1 MAKHTPKIVFGLTYA
16 VTSFG
21 VTALLSGASAGP
33 TDAALQQVV
42 PILTAPLAL
51 LVALRLGALSKVG
64 VAAASLA
71 VELACYVAIWAIYH
85 SLAVPV
91 GGSVPFFAPA
101 QQGGWLLAFNSVL
114 FVLSPVVWL
123 HFVGSQ
129 SRQPQSPNAAA

>member
-1 MAKHTPKIVFGLTYA
+1 MAKQSSKIVFGLIYA

-33 TDAALQQVV
+33 TEVALQQVV

-51 LVALRLGALSKVG
+51 LVALRVGELSKSD
-64 VAAASLA
+64 VAAASLG

-85 SLAVPV
+85 SLAVP
-91 GGSVPFFAPA
+91 FFALA

-129 SRQPQSPNAAA
+129 SRQPQNPNAAA